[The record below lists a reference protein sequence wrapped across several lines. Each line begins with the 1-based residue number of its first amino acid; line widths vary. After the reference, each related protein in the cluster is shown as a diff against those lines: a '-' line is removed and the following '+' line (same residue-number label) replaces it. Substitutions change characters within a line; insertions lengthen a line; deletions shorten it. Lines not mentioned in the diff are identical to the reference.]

1 MYIYIY
7 LIIVL
12 FLGIMINL
20 FIIDSRLLIEW
31 VIFRIDSM
39 IIEISILVYWII
51 HKFSLKYNIIT
62 TTIIDLLSNLDA
74 NVLEIV
80 VSQSTPRSAL
90 RK

>member
-39 IIEISILVYWII
+39 IIEISILVY
-51 HKFSLKYNIIT
+51 
-62 TTIIDLLSNLDA
+62 
-74 NVLEIV
+74 
-80 VSQSTPRSAL
+80 
-90 RK
+90 